1 MREDVCMKIITNLE
15 NVKLNNAIITIGKFD
30 GNHIG
35 HQLLFDTVR
44 ALKQEGDC
52 TVVFTFNIPPVVVT
66 ESGSADT
73 IRTIQTHNERFFGEA
88 FTGIDYIVEF
98 PFNKHTMTMEPEVF
112 VKEILVEKLGVK
124 SIVVGEDFCFGKD
137 RKGNV
142 DVLKQLGNQFGFTV
156 HALKKVAFQ
165 PEDFEKPV
173 EVSST
178 LIKEEILRGNME
190 DVRKMLGRPFSMTG
204 EILHGKHVG
213 STIGF
218 PTINFA
224 APADKIL
231 PPNGVYATRSMI
243 EGQTFNSITNVGKRP
258 TFDDGEF
265 RTVETNIFDFNKD
278 VYGKIARVD
287 FYRFIRPERRFSSPE
302 ELMEEIDRN
311 VQEVRAYFKDLRE

>member
-1 MREDVCMKIITNLE
+1 MKIISD
-15 NVKLNNAIITIGKFD
+15 LNHLKIEHSIITIGKFD

-44 ALKQEGDC
+44 KLKEDGDS
-52 TVVFTFNIPPVVVT
+52 TVVLTFSIPPAKIT
-66 ESGSADT
+66 GSDAV
-73 IRTIQTHNERFFGEA
+73 RTIQTHNERY
-88 FTGIDYIVEF
+88 FTSDFSGIDYVIEF
-98 PFNKHTMTMEPEVF
+98 PFNKHTMSMEPEAF
-112 VKEILVEKLGVK
+112 VREILVEKLGAK

-142 DVLKQLGNQFGFTV
+142 KVLSELGKRFGFSV

-165 PEDFEKPV
+165 PEDFDAPV

-190 DVRKMLGRPFSMTG
+190 DVRKMLGKPFSMTA
-204 EILHGKHVG
+204 EILHGKHLG

-224 APADKIL
+224 APSDKIL
-231 PPNGVYATRSMI
+231 PPNGVYATRTI
-243 EGQTFNSITNVGKRP
+243 IDGQAYDSITNVGSRP

-265 RTVETNIFDFNKD
+265 RTVETNIFDFNQD
-278 VYGKIARVD
+278 VYGKTARVD
-287 FYRFIRPERRFSSPE
+287 FYRFIRPERKFDSPKD
-302 ELMEEIDRN
+302 LMEEIGRN
-311 VQEVRAYFKDLRE
+311 VVTVKAFFKGLA

>member
-1 MREDVCMKIITNLE
+1 MKIISDLK
-15 NVKLNNAIITIGKFD
+15 NVKLKNAIITIGKFD

-35 HQLLFDTVR
+35 HQLLFDTIR
-44 ALKQEGDC
+44 QLKQDGDC
-52 TVVFTFNIPPVVVT
+52 TVVFTFNIPPAVMT
-66 ESGSADT
+66 ESGQADT
-73 IRTIQTHNERFFGEA
+73 IRTIQTHNERYFSEDFA
-88 FTGIDYIVEF
+88 GIDYVVEF
-98 PFNKHTMTMEPEVF
+98 PFNKHTMAMEPEVF
-112 VKEILVEKLGVK
+112 VKEILVEKLGAK

-142 DVLKQLGNQFGFTV
+142 NVLRELGARFGFTV
-156 HALKKVAFQ
+156 HALKKIAFQ

-190 DVRKMLGRPFSMTG
+190 DVRKMLGKPFSMTG

-231 PPNGVYATRSMI
+231 PPNGVYATRTI
-243 EGQTFNSITNVGKRP
+243 IDGQTYNSITNVGKRP

-278 VYGKIARVD
+278 VYGKTARVD
-287 FYRFIRPERRFSSPE
+287 FYRFIRPERKFASPE

-311 VQEVRAYFKDLRE
+311 VQEVRAYFKDLHE